1 MLSIGRIKEISVQV
15 TLNSD
20 WTSGSGRTPLPVG
33 TYEIA
38 APDGFHKASQTNFYE
53 VDGEPVKNYKIQKDF
68 IQKRRKNCDSLIDKQ
83 NKQWGVYQLVK
94 N

>member
-20 WTSGSGRTPLPVG
+20 WTPGSGRTPLPIG

-38 APDGFHKASQTNFYE
+38 APDGFVRLMANRLKIIKYR
-53 VDGEPVKNYKIQKDF
+53 KILYK
-68 IQKRRKNCDSLIDKQ
+68 KRRKSCDSLIDKQ

>member
-20 WTSGSGRTPLPVG
+20 WAPKRGRTPLPVG
-33 TYEIA
+33 TYEIS
-38 APDGFHKASQTNFYE
+38 APDGFHPPESTNFYT
-53 VDGEPVKNYKIQKDF
+53 VNGEPVKDYKIQKDF

-83 NKQWGVYQLVK
+83 NKQWGVF

>member
-20 WTSGSGRTPLPVG
+20 WTPGSGRTPLPVG

-38 APDGFHKASQTNFYE
+38 APDGFHLPENTNFYT
-53 VDGEPVKNYKIQKDF
+53 VNGEPVKDYKIQKDF
-68 IQKRRKNCDSLIDKQ
+68 IQKKKKKLRFA
-83 NKQWGVYQLVK
+83 Y
-94 N
+94 